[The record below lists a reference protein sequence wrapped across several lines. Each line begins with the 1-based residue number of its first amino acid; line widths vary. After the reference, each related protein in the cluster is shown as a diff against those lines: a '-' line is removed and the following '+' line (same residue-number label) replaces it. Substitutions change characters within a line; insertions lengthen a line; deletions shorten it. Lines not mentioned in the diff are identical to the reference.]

1 MTKSVL
7 ILAFLLIQITA
18 TQASEAIGYYS
29 SGSIKDAES
38 IADRGTPI
46 RKLFLQRGRFFG
58 TQEIQDIISDA
69 ADFVRQEFPDSEML
83 QVGDIAN
90 KNGGVLKEHGSH
102 QNGLDADLV
111 YLTRNGKLQ
120 SQTAAYWQEEFVK
133 GGVVTANFH
142 TERNLALFRH
152 LIMNTPTERIFVD
165 AAIKKLFCSYAKK
178 NNLMNDSEI
187 KETLR
192 RLRVEKLHTN
202 HFHMRIKCPTTD
214 LKCKAQAAVPA
225 GTGC

>member
-1 MTKSVL
+1 MRKSVL
-7 ILAFLLIQITA
+7 ILAFTIVQVTTLN
-18 TQASEAIGYYS
+18 ASEAIGYYS

-38 IADRGTPI
+38 IQERGTPI

-102 QNGLDADLV
+102 QNGLDTDIV
-111 YLTRNGKLQ
+111 YLTRNGNLQ

-133 GGVVTANFH
+133 AGVVTANFN
-142 TERNLALFRH
+142 TERNLALFKH

-165 AAIKKLFCSYAKK
+165 EAIKRHFCSYAKK
-178 NNLMNDSEI
+178 NNLLNDSDV

-202 HFHMRIKCPTTD
+202 HFHMRIKCPKTD

>member
-1 MTKSVL
+1 MKKSAL
-7 ILAFLLIQITA
+7 ILAFILIQT
-18 TQASEAIGYYS
+18 TTLQASEAIGYYS
-29 SGSIKDAES
+29 SGKIKDAES
-38 IADRGTPI
+38 IQDRGIPI

-90 KNGGVLKEHGSH
+90 KNGGALKEHGSH
-102 QNGLDADLV
+102 QNGLDADIV

-133 GGVVTANFH
+133 GGVVTANFN
-142 TERNLALFRH
+142 TERNLALFKH
-152 LIMNTPTERIFVD
+152 LIINTPTERIFVD
-165 AAIKKLFCSYAKK
+165 AAIKKHFCSYARK
-178 NNLMNDSEI
+178 NKLLSDSET

-214 LKCKAQAAVPA
+214 LKCKAQAAVPV

>member
-1 MTKSVL
+1 MKKSLLLLTFILTQTAVL
-7 ILAFLLIQITA
+7 
-18 TQASEAIGYYS
+18 QASEAIGYYS
-29 SGSIKDAES
+29 SGSIKGAES
-38 IADRGTPI
+38 IQDRGTPI
-46 RKLFLQRGRFFG
+46 RKLFVQRGRFFG
-58 TQEIQDIISDA
+58 TQQIQDIISDA

-83 QVGDIAN
+83 QVGDISN
-90 KNGGVLKEHGSH
+90 KNGGVLREHGSH

-133 GGVVTANFH
+133 GGIVTSNFH
-142 TERNLALFRH
+142 TERNLALFKH
-152 LIMNTPTERIFVD
+152 LIMESAVERIFVD
-165 AAIKKLFCSYAKK
+165 VAIKKHFCTYARK
-178 NNLMNDSEI
+178 NNLLNDFET

-214 LKCKAQAAVPA
+214 LRCKSQSAVPV

>member
-1 MTKSVL
+1 MKKSL
-7 ILAFLLIQITA
+7 LLLTFILTQTVAV
-18 TQASEAIGYYS
+18 QASEAIGYYS
-29 SGSIKDAES
+29 SGSIKGAES
-38 IADRGTPI
+38 IQDRGTPI
-46 RKLFLQRGRFFG
+46 RKLFVQRGRFFG
-58 TQEIQDIISDA
+58 TQQIQDIISNA
-69 ADFVRQEFPDSEML
+69 ADFVRQEFPESEVL
-83 QVGDIAN
+83 QVGDISN

-133 GGVVTANFH
+133 SGVVTSNFN
-142 TERNLALFRH
+142 TERNLALFKH
-152 LIMNTPTERIFVD
+152 LIMESEVERIFVD
-165 AAIKKLFCSYAKK
+165 AAIKKHFCSYARK
-178 NNLMNDSEI
+178 NNLLNDFET

-214 LKCKAQAAVPA
+214 LKCKSQSAVPA

>member
-1 MTKSVL
+1 MTKSAL
-7 ILAFLLIQITA
+7 ILAFILFQTTA
-18 TQASEAIGYYS
+18 IQASEAIGYYS

-38 IADRGTPI
+38 IQDRGTPI

-90 KNGGVLKEHGSH
+90 KNGGALKEHGSH

-133 GGVVTANFH
+133 GGVVTANFN
-142 TERNLALFRH
+142 TERNLALFKH
-152 LIMNTPTERIFVD
+152 LIMNTPTERIFID
-165 AAIKKLFCSYAKK
+165 EAIKRHFCSYAKK
-178 NNLMNDSEI
+178 NNLLNDAEI

-214 LKCKAQAAVPA
+214 LKCKAQSAVPV

>member
-1 MTKSVL
+1 MKKSVL
-7 ILAFLLIQITA
+7 ILAFILVQTTA
-18 TQASEAIGYYS
+18 IQASEAIGYYS
-29 SGSIKDAES
+29 AGSIKDAES
-38 IADRGTPI
+38 IQDRGTPI

-58 TQEIQDIISDA
+58 TQEMQDIISDA
-69 ADFVRQEFPDSEML
+69 ADFVRQEFPTSEML

-90 KNGGVLKEHGSH
+90 KNGGALKEHGSH
-102 QNGLDADLV
+102 QNGLDADIV
-111 YLTRNGKLQ
+111 YLTRNGNLQ

-133 GGVVTANFH
+133 GGVVTANFN
-142 TERNLALFRH
+142 TERNLALFKH

-165 AAIKKLFCSYAKK
+165 AAIKTHFCSYAKK
-178 NNLMNDSEI
+178 NNLLNDSET

>member
-7 ILAFLLIQITA
+7 ILAFVLIQTTA
-18 TQASEAIGYYS
+18 IQASEAIGYYS

-38 IADRGTPI
+38 ITDRGTPI

-133 GGVVTANFH
+133 GGVVTANFN